1 MLKAKCLHL
10 DERMCGMLRTRE
22 NIYSLYPK
30 RTLLERLRVVFRTP
44 ALGLMWRSTTG
55 FGASLNAFTIR
66 RFTMETGIGLSIVKR
81 AVERMG
87 GTVGLESAP
96 GKGSTF
102 WIQLAGTW

>member
-1 MLKAKCLHL
+1 
-10 DERMCGMLRTRE
+10 
-22 NIYSLYPK
+22 
-30 RTLLERLRVVFRTP
+30 
-44 ALGLMWRSTTG
+44 
-55 FGASLNAFTIR
+55 
-66 RFTMETGIGLSIVKR
+66 METGIGLSIVKR